1 MSTEKFRPAS
11 PEDNRPETD
20 DEFAYDVDEAEA
32 AAILLGREGNQPSP
46 DASANGDDSEPV
58 FPETDIGFDKAEAEA
73 IGYKSDVAEIRS
85 IMILAIRKQLD
96 DLNRKVQQSSNL
108 SANEFSNIEKKVD
121 ELETAL
127 RSLENAEREEQ
138 EGRKAVNKSESAP
151 TTPSTPNNETAGD
164 DPETPPNQIGDEGA
178 GVLRAAAIE
187 TPKTVEKKT
196 GWQWLK
202 QRMKGLAS
210 FGWTDFHAA
219 EKFRSVTK
227 GVGAVVAAESVALK
241 QTKDMDLAAA
251 QTEAETIRQM
261 AAALGGDVTAEDLSL
276 ASEQVDQEKALFNA
290 RLITKIVDRA
300 EGQIRDRLVSYND
313 DFNNAVAS
321 PEKLAL
327 FRVELEKALREST
340 VGLGDRGGKIVKKE
354 IDFKRE
360 LRNKL
365 DSKYWRRYLY
375 AGFDAGVATSLA
387 ALSYIYVTAD
397 SMTGL
402 SNFINVGPGQP
413 LSPENVPGLTDP
425 SLAKQIPNAVDTVP
439 SIAAENFSPMKDTIW
454 NTAKEWMTSHGM
466 ANPSDVQLLEVSKQ
480 VAADSHIAVA
490 EWGTAGDV
498 VDRTLQ
504 QGHLLNFRGAS
515 DLIAKMTVK

>member
-1 MSTEKFRPAS
+1 MSAEKFRPVS
-11 PEDNRPETD
+11 PENNRSETD
-20 DEFAYDVDEAEA
+20 DEFA
-32 AAILLGREGNQPSP
+32 S
-46 DASANGDDSEPV
+46 
-58 FPETDIGFDKAEAEA
+58 DI
-73 IGYKSDVAEIRS
+73 AEIRS
-85 IMILAIRKQLD
+85 LMILAIRKQLD
-96 DLNRKVQQSSNL
+96 DLNRKVQQNSNL
-108 SANEFSNIEKKVD
+108 SASELSSIEKKVD

-127 RSLENAEREEQ
+127 RSLENADREEQ

-151 TTPSTPNNETAGD
+151 TTPSTPNNETSGD
-164 DPETPPNQIGDEGA
+164 VPETPSNQIGDEGA
-178 GVLRAAAIE
+178 GVLRAAAVE

-227 GVGAVVAAESVALK
+227 GVGAVVATGSMALE
-241 QTKDMDLAAA
+241 QTKDMDLTTA

-276 ASEQVDQEKALFNA
+276 ASEQVDQEKELFND
-290 RLITKIVDRA
+290 RLIMEIVDRA
-300 EGQIRDRLVSYND
+300 EGQIKDKLASYND

-327 FRVELEKALREST
+327 FRVELEKALRQST
-340 VGLGDRGGKIVKKE
+340 VGLGDRGGRIVKKE

-375 AGFDAGVATSLA
+375 AGFDAGVATTLA

-402 SNFINVGPGQP
+402 SNFINVGPDQTF
-413 LSPENVPGLTDP
+413 SPEYLPGVPDP
-425 SLAKQIPNAVDTVP
+425 SVAEQIPKAVDTVP
-439 SIAAENFSPMKDTIW
+439 SIAAENFTPMKDTIW
-454 NTAKEWMTSHGM
+454 NTAKEWMASHGVG
-466 ANPSDVQLLEVSKQ
+466 NPSDVQLLEVSQQ
-480 VAADSHIAVA
+480 VAADSNISVS
-490 EWGTAGDV
+490 EWGITGDA
-498 VDRTLQ
+498 VDKTLK
-504 QGHLLNFRGAS
+504 QGHLLDFRGAS
-515 DLIAKMTVK
+515 DLITKMTVK